1 MDAFVVE
8 HIFLKL
14 PMDPSMV
21 IDVVFFSIKVNW
33 GWHKVVGLKHYEI
46 SQCLLPM
53 HNCSPRISK
62 AVSQTC
68 LHFEINCLK
77 TCLLNDKNK

>member
-21 IDVVFFSIKVNW
+21 IDVVFLSI
-33 GWHKVVGLKHYEI
+33 
-46 SQCLLPM
+46 
-53 HNCSPRISK
+53 
-62 AVSQTC
+62 
-68 LHFEINCLK
+68 EIN
-77 TCLLNDKNK
+77 